1 MKIVLAMD
9 TSSASQA
16 ALEEIAARPWPV
28 DSCFEVVGVVE
39 PSHLWTTSEVAL
51 EAERCARETI
61 DRAVE
66 RLRDANKE
74 ASGAVFSGDPKTVIL
89 DRARGADLLVVGSQ
103 GGSQGGSRGGSRRA
117 SPVARF
123 LLGNVAATAMRYA
136 PCSVEIARPRKKTGN
151 FRILLAT
158 DGSPFSEQAAKSIA
172 SRLWPD
178 GTEVLVLSAVELIL
192 PSARAMFE
200 VPLIDTAFL
209 EKARGE
215 AMQHSQDA
223 VARAREILS
232 ATGVSVGESISVLAD
247 APKAVI
253 LQEARAWGAD
263 LIVLGSHGH
272 HGMDR
277 FLVGSVS
284 EYVATH
290 AECSVEV
297 VR

>member
-16 ALEEIAARPWPV
+16 ALEEIAARPWPA
-28 DSCFEVVGVVE
+28 DSCFEIVGVVE

-66 RLRDANKE
+66 RLRGANKE
-74 ASGAVFSGDPKTVIL
+74 AGGAVFSGDPKTVIL
-89 DRARGADLLVVGSQ
+89 DRARGADLLVV
-103 GGSQGGSRGGSRRA
+103 GSQGGSRGGSRRA

-136 PCSVEIARPRKKTGN
+136 PCSVEIARARKKTGN

-172 SRLWPD
+172 SRPWPD

-253 LQEARAWGAD
+253 LQEARTWGAD